1 MGYIDLFAGAG
12 GLSEGFKREGFEPIA
27 HIEKDHY
34 ACQTIKTRLAYHY
47 LNENDRL
54 DEYKEYLL
62 GNTSQKDFYDLI
74 PDQILDTV
82 INEEISEESLE
93 NLFESV
99 DEQLDG
105 EELDLIVGGPPC
117 QAYSLASAHIEDKN
131 EDLIYLYE
139 LYGEFLRR
147 YEPRMF
153 VFENVPG
160 LYTAD
165 DGKYFEGL
173 KECFE
178 DAGYQ
183 LDDEKLD
190 SSNFNVPQKRK
201 RVIIVG
207 WHEELDLGY
216 PDFEEV
222 RVDTT
227 INKLFKDL
235 PSLKPGESINV
246 GKYSKDASDYVN
258 KHIRNGIDLFTHHI
272 ARPHNDRDLN
282 IYEMAIEAWTEN
294 EVRLKNSDIP
304 EEMRTQKNTSS
315 FLDRFKVVD
324 GDGLSHTMIAHIA
337 KDGHYY
343 IHPDIN
349 QLRSL
354 SVREAARIQS
364 FPDDYY
370 FEGPRTSVFTQIG
383 NAVPPLLAQSIA
395 KGINKELNGIN

>member
-12 GLSEGFKREGFEPIA
+12 GLSEGFMREGFEPVA

-62 GNTSQKDFYDLI
+62 GNISQKKFYDLI
-74 PDQILDTV
+74 PEDVLKTV
-82 INEEISEESLE
+82 INREISNETLE
-93 NLFESV
+93 GLFGTI
-99 DEQLDG
+99 DKKLDSDD
-105 EELDLIVGGPPC
+105 LDLIVGGPPC
-117 QAYSLASAHIEDKN
+117 QAYSAASAHIEDKN

-139 LYGEFLRR
+139 LYGEFLRH
-147 YEPRMF
+147 YEPQMF

-160 LYTAD
+160 LYNAD
-165 DGKYFEGL
+165 GGKYYKGL
-173 KECFE
+173 KECFDE
-178 DAGYQ
+178 AGYL
-183 LDDEKLD
+183 LDDKKLD
-190 SSNFNVPQKRK
+190 SSKFNVPQKRK

-207 WHEELDLGY
+207 WRKDLDLEY
-216 PDFEEV
+216 PNFEEIEV
-222 RVDTT
+222 NTT
-227 INKLFKDL
+227 INKLLADL
-235 PSLKPGESINV
+235 PPLKAGESINV
-246 GKYSKDASDYVN
+246 GEYNREANDYVN
-258 KHIRNGIDLFTHHI
+258 KQIRNGIDLFTHHI
-272 ARPHNDRDLN
+272 ARPHNEQDLN
-282 IYEMAIEAWTEN
+282 IYEMAIKAWNEN

-304 EEMRTQKNTSS
+304 KEMRTQKNTSS

-324 GDGLSHTMIAHIA
+324 GEGLSHTMIAHIA

-343 IHPDIN
+343 IHPDID

-395 KGINKELNGIN
+395 KGIKEMINVR